1 MLFAFFSTR
10 IQYNTKGEKNR
21 KKLDVIIVKVINSLL
36 KQVIIF
42 VSKVELVK
50 VMLLG
55 FLTNESKSDFIFDR
69 NLLISE
75 NIIMKDRLEISLISL
90 SYFKRGR
97 KVPIIQ
103 KINGDGDKME
113 KLNEKL
119 KRKRIISFY
128 YLIRKF

>member
-1 MLFAFFSTR
+1 
-10 IQYNTKGEKNR
+10 
-21 KKLDVIIVKVINSLL
+21 
-36 KQVIIF
+36 
-42 VSKVELVK
+42 
-50 VMLLG
+50 
-55 FLTNESKSDFIFDR
+55 
-69 NLLISE
+69 
-75 NIIMKDRLEISLISL
+75 MKDRLEISLISL